1 MKGSKTTKSK
11 SRRQSLKAYLKRI
24 VRNERIGARLLPF
37 GLMLFDFLDDGQI
50 NGSLLDMVIF

>member
-24 VRNERIGARLLPF
+24 VRNEKIGFRVIPF
-37 GLMLFDFLDDGQI
+37 GLMLLDLFDDGQI
-50 NGSLLDMVIF
+50 NGSLLNMVVG

>member
-1 MKGSKTTKSK
+1 VKGSKTTKSK

-24 VRNERIGARLLPF
+24 VRNERIGTRLLPF